1 MSTILKLYHGSNNI
15 IETPEYGLGKKHND
29 FGQGFYCTENK
40 ELACEWAVNDLSDG
54 FSNCY
59 SIDIKYLKILDL
71 TSPEY
76 SILNWIAILVEHR
89 IFTMNNPVARR
100 ARKYLI
106 DNFSVNVNA
115 YDIIIGYRA
124 DDSYFDYADAFLNN
138 SITLEQLSLAMKLGN
153 LGKQVVI
160 KSQYSFSLLKFE
172 GYEPA
177 DRKIY
182 LQKKNNR
189 NSEANSRYLKI
200 LEEETDGTYI
210 QDIIRGGI
218 KNGDSRI

>member
-1 MSTILKLYHGSNNI
+1 MSSILKLYHGSNNI

-59 SIDIKYLKILDL
+59 SIDIEYLKILDL

-100 ARKYLI
+100 AKKYLI

-160 KSQYSFSLLKFE
+160 KSQYAFSLLKFE
-172 GYEPA
+172 GYEPS

-200 LEEETDGTYI
+200 LEEETDGIYI